1 MGSTWDITTQEGS
14 YSLQR
19 KVLTMPEV
27 EKQSSTVQEGESN
40 VKPGGL
46 SFEVVLEGPKTNE
59 KPTIKCPPTP
69 TLSAEDIEKKLK
81 EGEERRKSMEASTL
95 EKLAEKEKRAEEVR
109 AKKASMPPVEGEIV
123 EKE

>member
-1 MGSTWDITTQEGS
+1 
-14 YSLQR
+14 
-19 KVLTMPEV
+19 MPEI
-27 EKQSSTVQEGESN
+27 EKQPTTVQEGESN

-81 EGEERRKSMEASTL
+81 VFSNH
-95 EKLAEKEKRAEEVR
+95 
-109 AKKASMPPVEGEIV
+109 
-123 EKE
+123 

>member
-1 MGSTWDITTQEGS
+1 MGVHPLPSDQ
-14 YSLQR
+14 
-19 KVLTMPEV
+19 KVVFFLIMPEV
-27 EKQSSTVQEGESN
+27 EKQPSTVQEGESN

-81 EGEERRKSMEASTL
+81 DVEERRKSMEASTL

-109 AKKASMPPVEGEIV
+109 AKKASMPPVEGEM
-123 EKE
+123 E

>member
-1 MGSTWDITTQEGS
+1 
-14 YSLQR
+14 
-19 KVLTMPEV
+19 MPEI
-27 EKQSSTVQEGESN
+27 EKQPLTVQEGDAN

-59 KPTIKCPPTP
+59 KPSIRCPPTP

-81 EGEERRKSMEASTL
+81 EVEERRKSMEASNL

-109 AKKASMPPVEGEIV
+109 AKKASMPPVQGEM
-123 EKE
+123 EYTG